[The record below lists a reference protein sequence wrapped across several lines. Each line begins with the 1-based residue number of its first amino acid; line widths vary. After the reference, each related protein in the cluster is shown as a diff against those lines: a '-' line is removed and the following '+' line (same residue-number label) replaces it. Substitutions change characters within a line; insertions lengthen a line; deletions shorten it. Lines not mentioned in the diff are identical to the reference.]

1 MKIISFILIS
11 ALIMSATLFSTEKKS
26 NKKNQISNT
35 KCLISGDNIDEDEFL
50 NYKDGKIYFC
60 CEMCKADFLD
70 EKSNKFSS
78 KANYQLVSSGQYTQ
92 QSCPMTGK
100 GIDKTKNITIGELN
114 VAFCCNGCKSKTEAK
129 KDKAGFIFANT
140 VFDKTFS
147 PMKSKDKTYKNK

>member
-35 KCLISGDNIDEDEFL
+35 KCLISGDNIDEDEFV

-78 KANYQLVSSGQYTQ
+78 KANYQLVSSGQYIQ

-100 GIDKTKNITIGELN
+100 GIDKTKNITIGR
-114 VAFCCNGCKSKTEAK
+114 TRRR
-129 KDKAGFIFANT
+129 FIIRRTT
-140 VFDKTFS
+140 VFEH
-147 PMKSKDKTYKNK
+147 